1 MATLIGI
8 ARRDAKRAPM
18 QELQEAT
25 VSMASGVSQDSRG
38 RPSDRQVTVLSQGAW
53 QAALHDLGK
62 DVPWITRRANLLV
75 DDLDLENSTGS
86 EICIGD
92 LRLLITRETD
102 PCSRMDE
109 QCDGLTNALKPNW
122 RGGVCCRVIEDGV
135 IRVGDTIRM
144 TPAAN

>member
-1 MATLIGI
+1 
-8 ARRDAKRAPM
+8 M

-25 VSMASGVSQDSRG
+25 VSMASGVNHDSRG
-38 RPSDRQVTVLSQGAW
+38 RPGDRQVTVLSRRGW
-53 QAALHDLGK
+53 QAALHELGK
-62 DVPWITRRANLLV
+62 DVPWTTRRANLLV

-102 PCSRMDE
+102 PCSRMDD
-109 QCDGLTNALKPNW
+109 QYDGLTNALKPNW
-122 RGGVCCRVIEDGV
+122 RGGVCCRVINDGV

-144 TPAAN
+144 IPAAN